1 MVFTRASVCQ
11 CSVVKLLGGRVMQNK
26 HFVLILTKLGLRI
39 ALEDI
44 AAVPGKLRYMS
55 LFMP

>member
-1 MVFTRASVCQ
+1 
-11 CSVVKLLGGRVMQNK
+11 MQNK

-44 AAVPGKLRYMS
+44 VTVPGKLRFMT

>member
-1 MVFTRASVCQ
+1 
-11 CSVVKLLGGRVMQNK
+11 MQNK

-44 AAVPGKLRYMS
+44 AAVPGKLRYMT
-55 LFMP
+55 LFMS

>member
-1 MVFTRASVCQ
+1 MF
-11 CSVVKLLGGRVMQNK
+11 GRQAGDAEQA
-26 HFVLILTKLGLRI
+26 LCLDSDEDGLRI

-44 AAVPGKLRYMS
+44 AAVPGKLRYMT